1 MRLPTKQNNTH
12 ALNTHA
18 QPDNTHYKTKH
29 TFCLARLFTKLAFG
43 TILTAYSLLVSK
55 LVTLYTFAKPPLP
68 NNFPL
73 KYLCTVYPSP
83 EGRLRCSTIV
93 IGSDEFELDVG
104 LEVEDDLVDGMLVR
118 FCLVDTPNG
127 CCLDLV
133 DFMARP
139 AP

>member
-1 MRLPTKQNNTH
+1 MRLPTNKQTNRQTNIQHT
-12 ALNTHA
+12 
-18 QPDNTHYKTKH
+18 TKQH
-29 TFCLARLFTKLAFG
+29 TFCLARLLTKLALG
-43 TILTAYSLLVSK
+43 TILTAYSLFVSK

-68 NNFPL
+68 NNFPF

-93 IGSDEFELDVG
+93 IGSEFDELG
-104 LEVEDDLVDGMLVR
+104 LEVDVDLVDGMLVR
-118 FCLVDTPNG
+118 FCLVDIPNG

>member
-1 MRLPTKQNNTH
+1 MRLPNKQNNTH
-12 ALNTHA
+12 ANINNTTRQHK
-18 QPDNTHYKTKH
+18 QQH
-29 TFCLARLFTKLAFG
+29 TFCLARLFTKLALG
-43 TILTAYSLLVSK
+43 TILTAYSLFVSK

-93 IGSDEFELDVG
+93 IGSDEFDELDG
-104 LEVEDDLVDGMLVR
+104 LEVDDDLVDGMLVR

-127 CCLDLV
+127 CCLV